1 MHALAFKDK
10 LNCYL
15 QLIFESFGKTVY
27 IRFVCVC
34 RKINDNMLTLK
45 NPAVILIYPSI
56 TISMV
61 CIIGKIKITN
71 LNE

>member
-34 RKINDNMLTLK
+34 RKINDNMLT
-45 NPAVILIYPSI
+45 
-56 TISMV
+56 
-61 CIIGKIKITN
+61 IKESSSYFDLSKYNN
-71 LNE
+71 LNGMYNRQDKNNYS

>member
-34 RKINDNMLTLK
+34 RKINDNMLT
-45 NPAVILIYPSI
+45 
-56 TISMV
+56 
-61 CIIGKIKITN
+61 IKESSSYFDLSKYNN
-71 LNE
+71 LNGMYNRQDKNN

>member
-34 RKINDNMLTLK
+34 RKINDNMLTIKESSSYFDLSKYNTLNGIYNRQDK
-45 NPAVILIYPSI
+45 N
-56 TISMV
+56 
-61 CIIGKIKITN
+61 N
-71 LNE
+71 